1 VPYTPRV
8 PLTIL
13 ATSDLHL
20 GMKFAGLPDVQAELA
35 EARFASLERIV
46 AEANGR
52 HADLLLVA
60 GDLFHRVT
68 VAKRD
73 VLRAAQTLRA
83 FEGRLAAVLPGNHD
97 HLSPGQDPLWP
108 VFREACG
115 DRVLTLAEARPYPL
129 AHYDLDAC
137 LYPGPCR
144 SLHSAANAVGWVKAA
159 GRHAGSRHHVGVA
172 HGSLAGVSP
181 DLDQSYFPMREAELA
196 EAGLD
201 IWVLG
206 HTHLRYPER
215 PGRASRVFIPGTPE
229 PDGYDCTHA
238 GTAWFL
244 RLGDDGVEAEP
255 LKTGAHRFV
264 HETLDAVSA
273 ADLATLQARH
283 AGAGAAREVLKV
295 RLAGRIA
302 REERAVL
309 AEIER
314 TLRAR
319 VLHLDW
325 DDTGV
330 RESLDRAAIDAEYA
344 AGSFPHRLLT
354 MLLDDPE
361 ALAIA
366 HETLEGARS

>member
-1 VPYTPRV
+1 MPYTPGV

-35 EARFASLERIV
+35 EARFACLERLV

-115 DRVLTLAEARPYPL
+115 DRVLTLDEPQPYPL

-201 IWVLG
+201 LWVIG
-206 HTHLRYPER
+206 HTHLRHPER

-229 PDGYDCTHA
+229 PDGYDCAHA

-244 RLGDDGVEAEP
+244 RLGDDSVEAEP
-255 LKTGAHRFV
+255 LETGAHRFV
-264 HETLDAVSA
+264 HETLDAVTA

-309 AEIER
+309 AETER

-325 DDTGV
+325 DEAGV
-330 RESLDRAAIDAEYA
+330 REAIDRGAIDAEYA